1 MAASCPQK
9 VQQRALAFSTTRV
22 ATCCALTKT
31 WCATALITV
40 AMSLTRVPPWTVP
53 CQVSLHNLSSLL
65 IHHRSREASIGALH
79 ALSFE
84 GKFTCHRHDAEKRR
98 LLVVCWR
105 ILNSCYTSP
114 QTIFRSRSQEWGCG
128 VECEVWCWRQA
139 MLPFSDMYGGQ
150 SDAVL
155 PVTWHCPRIIPI
167 DWSCMLICL
176 LPFSRLKHLNIL
188 QTGLTYEQF
197 ISLG

>member
-22 ATCCALTKT
+22 ATCCASTKT

-65 IHHRSREASIGALH
+65 IHHRSREASIGAPH

-98 LLVVCWR
+98 LLVVCAR
-105 ILNSCYTSP
+105 ILNPATLH
-114 QTIFRSRSQEWGCG
+114 QTIFWSRSQDWGCS
-128 VECEVWCWRQA
+128 VETVRFDADDKQCCRLVICMEDNQ
-139 MLPFSDMYGGQ
+139 MLYCLSR
-150 SDAVL
+150 DAA
-155 PVTWHCPRIIPI
+155 R
-167 DWSCMLICL
+167 
-176 LPFSRLKHLNIL
+176 
-188 QTGLTYEQF
+188 E
-197 ISLG
+197 